1 MGKKKVDIIWLCVS
15 IASFLLMSITFMFM
29 PLDSSGEARTNLY
42 TVVVGACFWIFL
54 VLGIVTQFIL
64 SKRRRDWYRIQR
76 VRSRNYNR
84 IGLLAVFKNKLAIVA
99 DIAFVISLLGFA
111 VTMFMTNSTGYTCY
125 VFLSLLVFS
134 FCMHCILNGKIYY
147 HITNHY
153 DSLSLHDKRSSTAYR
168 SAEEE

>member
-1 MGKKKVDIIWLCVS
+1 MGRKKVDIIWLCVS

-29 PLDSSGEARTNLY
+29 PLDSSGVYQADWY
-42 TVVVGACFWIFL
+42 SIAVGACFWIFL
-54 VLGIVTQFIL
+54 ILGIVTQFIL

-76 VRSRNYNR
+76 VKSRNYKR
-84 IGLLAVFKNKLAIVA
+84 IGLFAFFQNKFAIVA
-99 DIAFVISLLGFA
+99 DVAVVISLVGFTA
-111 VTMFMTNSTGYTCY
+111 TMFITNSVGYTCY
-125 VFLSLLVFS
+125 VFLSLLVFT

-153 DSLSLHDKRSSTAYR
+153 DSLSLHDIRSTAYR